1 MNIDEWD
8 ESLGAAIE
16 SAAGSLPE
24 KYLLQLT
31 IEKGGYSVR
40 LILPDGTLADIDGE
54 SIVDEIESLVVMAIK
69 HSQQPK
75 PLTAEQI
82 YFQRFGY

>member
-40 LILPDGTLADIDGE
+40 LILPDGTFADIDGE
-54 SIVDEIESLVVMAIK
+54 SIVDEIESLVALAIRHDK
-69 HSQQPK
+69 QPK
-75 PLTAEQI
+75 PLTKEQI
-82 YFQRFGY
+82 DFQRWAD